1 MWYAEH
7 CVSCWQNP
15 LYNNYN
21 YCIQYRNENVYD
33 TAMFWY
39 KDDSGGN
46 IDILGGDSISRHCEG
61 KVHMNMC
68 LILNGYWDTAVWIYK
83 YKSSVNGNKHN
94 SVLWQIVTQVMKFV
108 TVHNK
113 CSKNPTVDLTVL
125 GNPCEKMAPC
135 LSCVELYV
143 SLCWQQ
149 RPKSERAIRLVSTCL
164 LLTSFFISRSGET
177 QSNGVRCG
185 DWNSSFR

>member
-1 MWYAEH
+1 MNT
-7 CVSCWQNP
+7 CV
-15 LYNNYN
+15 
-21 YCIQYRNENVYD
+21 V
-33 TAMFWY
+33 
-39 KDDSGGN
+39 
-46 IDILGGDSISRHCEG
+46 
-61 KVHMNMC
+61 
-68 LILNGYWDTAVWIYK
+68 LNGYQDRAVWIYR

-164 LLTSFFISRSGET
+164 LLTSFFISRSGKKNL
-177 QSNGVRCG
+177 NGFRCG
-185 DWNSSFR
+185 DWNSSISVTIDIWTHVDMNFLPRGYWYCRVPKYLLFLPESPYVLTIVWLCW